1 MSAYF
6 MGVDVGSTKT
16 HALIADETGRLMG
29 FGASGPGNHEVVGY
43 EGLQQAIQ
51 LAAAEALTAAAL
63 HKDQI
68 SGAGFGVAGFDWP
81 SEKANTIQAIDTLGF
96 SGAVEAV
103 NDTDLG
109 LLAGSEEGWGIAVVS
124 GTGTNCRGWDRT
136 RQRRGMVTG
145 AGLYMGEAAGAS
157 ELVYM
162 SVRALSHEWSRRGPA
177 TALAPALVKLTG
189 AKNLDDLLEGLINN
203 RYQLSPSAA
212 PLIFEIAAQG
222 DRIAQELIHWAGFEL
237 GEQVKAVARQLSF
250 ENLAFD
256 VVMIGSMF
264 NGGPMLIEPMQ
275 DNVRSLAP
283 QARFVRLASPPV
295 AGAVLLG
302 MDICGMR
309 TLEARQN
316 LLDHLTKLKS
326 PL

>member
-6 MGVDVGSTKT
+6 LGGDVGSTKT
-16 HALIADETGRLMG
+16 HALIADETGRLLG

-43 EGLQQAIQ
+43 EGLQHALQ
-51 LAAAEALTAAAL
+51 LATQEAINSASL

-81 SEKANTIQAIDTLGF
+81 SEKADTMQAIHTLGL

-124 GTGTNCRGWDRT
+124 GTGTNCRGWDRS

-145 AGLYMGEAAGAS
+145 AGLFMGEGAGSS
-157 ELVYM
+157 ELIFM
-162 SVRALSHEWSRRGPA
+162 AVRALSHEWSTRGPA
-177 TALAPALVKLTG
+177 TALTPAFIKLAG
-189 AKNLDDLLEGLINN
+189 AQNLDDLLEGLINE
-203 RYQLSPSAA
+203 RYHLGASAA
-212 PLIFEIAAQG
+212 PFVFEIAAQG
-222 DRIAQELIHWAGFEL
+222 DQVARELIHWAGFEL
-237 GEQVKAVARQLSF
+237 GEQVKAVTRQLSF

-264 NGGPMLIEPMQ
+264 NGGPLLIEPMQ
-275 DNVRSLAP
+275 NNVRTLA
-283 QARFVRLASPPV
+283 QKACFLKLNAPPV

-302 MDICGMR
+302 MDICGAR
-309 TLEARQN
+309 TLETRQN
-316 LLDHLTKLKS
+316 LLENLTKLKS
-326 PL
+326 SL